1 MKRIFTVSA
10 AAAMLASTVFAAGS
24 DDGLKI
30 KGDGLTINGSGGSIT
45 LDGNLEIKGDNG
57 ERVAIDGNRI
67 TVEDSSGEAVYLNLD
82 SNGNK
87 YTATV
92 TGKDGKTVNT
102 VTKTDTDN
110 CASKKSPK
118 SGKIVMKAVKSK
130 MNFEKIEVSR
140 CIRLTVEDRTEG
152 NIIVRAN
159 EAIMP
164 YIELSVAKGVL
175 TARISDRIGIRQKS
189 GNIVAEVYVPY
200 NGRIRSIDASG
211 ASTVAVKPL
220 LTAAELDI
228 KASGASRIELKAD
241 AGESDI
247 ESSGASS
254 IKADI
259 SGNKCD
265 IDVSG
270 ASVLNL
276 SGSVRN
282 GAIDIAG
289 ASKCNASD
297 MKFDSLDVEVS
308 GASVAYVS
316 ATECTVDVS
325 GASKADVYC
334 DGVLS
339 AEASAASTV
348 RYSGNCRTNH
358 LSSSGASSI
367 KKK

>member
-1 MKRIFTVSA
+1 
-10 AAAMLASTVFAAGS
+10 MLASTVFAAGS
-24 DDGLKI
+24 DDGLTI
-30 KGDGLTINGSGGSIT
+30 KGDGLKINGSGGSIT
-45 LDGNLEIKGDNG
+45 LDGNLEIKSDNG

-67 TVEDSSGEAVYLNLD
+67 IVEDSSGEAVYFNLD
-82 SNGNK
+82 KLDSHGCE

-92 TGKDGKTVNT
+92 VDKDGKVVKT
-102 VTKTDTDN
+102 VTKADTDN
-110 CASKKSPK
+110 CAPKMSPK

-140 CIRLTVEDRTEG
+140 CIRLTVEDRTDG

-159 EAIMP
+159 EALMP

-175 TARISDRIGIRQKS
+175 KAKISDKIGIRRKL
-189 GNIVAEVYVPY
+189 GDIVAEVYVPY
-200 NGRIRSIDASG
+200 NGRISSIDASG
-211 ASTVAVKPL
+211 ASAVIVKPL

-228 KASGASRIELKAD
+228 EASGASRIELKAE

-254 IKADI
+254 IKAHI

-265 IDVSG
+265 IGVAG

-276 SGSVRN
+276 SGSVRS
-282 GAIDIAG
+282 GAIDVSG

-297 MKFDSLDVEVS
+297 MKFDSLEIEVS
-308 GASVAYVS
+308 GASVANVS
-316 ATECTVDVS
+316 ATKCTVDVS

-334 DGVLS
+334 DGELS

-348 RYSGNCRTNH
+348 RYSGDCRTNH